1 MPKKLTS
8 CKRVFVPILTLAICL
23 LLGCGLSV
31 TAHAKTNSPA
41 YRILVNRAAN
51 CVTVYGKDA
60 AGNHT
65 VPVKAM
71 ACSCGIR
78 PGSTPLGTFKT
89 SNYYNWRLMVDGTY
103 GQYAVRFYKS
113 ILFHSVPYLSA
124 SPDSLAAA
132 EYNKLGTA
140 ASHGCVRLTAA
151 DAKWIFDNC
160 EKGTE
165 VVVYDD
171 AANPG
176 PLGKPATLQLPVN
189 HPYSRWDPTD
199 ITKPKNPW
207 LGLAN
212 QPLITLTRD
221 MGDGVIYVP
230 VGASEADLKAAL
242 GLSNSAGV
250 PYKAGTY
257 KMKVTGTYDLNT
269 FGAYRVVVTATD
281 PSGHSIS
288 QERFLA
294 VVYM

>member
-1 MPKKLTS
+1 MIIHNSTI
-8 CKRVFVPILTLAICL
+8 KRFCILISAVTLCL
-23 LLGCGLSV
+23 LLGLGMPV
-31 TAHAKTNSPA
+31 MAQAKAPT

-51 CVTVYGKDA
+51 CVTVYGQDA
-60 AGNHT
+60 EGNYT

-132 EYNKLGTA
+132 EYNKLGEA
-140 ASHGCVRLTAA
+140 ASHGCVRLAAA

-160 EKGTE
+160 KKGTE
-165 VVVYDD
+165 IVVYDD
-171 AANPG
+171 AENPG
-176 PLGKPATLQLPVN
+176 PLGKPASLKIPVN
-189 HPYSRWDPTD
+189 HPYSSWDPTD
-199 ITKPKNPW
+199 ITKPNNPW
-207 LGLAN
+207 LGN
-212 QPLITLTRD
+212 QPVITLTRD

-230 VGASEADLKAAL
+230 VGATEADLQAAL
-242 GLSNSAGV
+242 GLSNAAGT
-250 PYKAGTY
+250 PYQKGTY
-257 KMKVTGTYDLNT
+257 KINVVGTYDLNT
-269 FGAYRVVVTATD
+269 FGAYRVVVTGTD
-281 PSGHSIS
+281 PEGRSVVQG
-288 QERFLA
+288 RFLA